1 MGRLENLGKDKIE
14 SKKDYNRIEQEKMDQ
29 LRSTKLHDQFGRD
42 TDDKKSLTGP
52 PAFKSGSCRVRFSW
66 LLLCYK

>member
-29 LRSTKLHDQFGRD
+29 LRSTKLHDQFGKD
-42 TDDKKSLTGP
+42 ADDKKKYNWTPGI
-52 PAFKSGSCRVRFSW
+52 
-66 LLLCYK
+66 